1 MKIDLDTSMSIW
13 ALSVVL
19 LVLKKKTL
27 QLIYVNRIIIILC
40 MILDLLLDL
49 NMLREIHEQYV
60 CQADDIT
67 KLNFQRANLVLAWMN
82 T

>member
-1 MKIDLDTSMSIW
+1 MT
-13 ALSVVL
+13 
-19 LVLKKKTL
+19 
-27 QLIYVNRIIIILC
+27 
-40 MILDLLLDL
+40 LDLLLDFEYVK
-49 NMLREIHEQYV
+49 EIHEQYV